1 MERIADR
8 LREARRNA
16 GFASAEEFAERVG
29 VAPEVYRAY
38 EEGTRYMSPQL
49 GYRIAQV
56 LGVGWVDLLYGPEYT
71 DDYADFGW
79 QGTAVRRRSASA
91 APETVSYVGGGSD
104 VMERP
109 RAQVSAARSLTARTR
124 ARSDYLPELELARA
138 ALLEGPPPLRN
149 MPAARQP
156 RGELQETRAGDTVTF
171 DELDT
176 PLASGAGL
184 ERASQHALGA
194 WSVPRDVIKIGSR
207 GAGANLKMLTILG
220 DDMEPTLRMNDRI
233 LVDTSDKRPS
243 PAGVFVV
250 WDGMSVVVRRV
261 EMIAGSEPVRL
272 RVSTDSPKY
281 QPVERLHAETLIQG
295 RVIARWSWI

>member
-1 MERIADR
+1 M
-8 LREARRNA
+8 
-16 GFASAEEFAERVG
+16 
-29 VAPEVYRAY
+29 
-38 EEGTRYMSPQL
+38 
-49 GYRIAQV
+49 
-56 LGVGWVDLLYGPEYT
+56 
-71 DDYADFGW
+71 
-79 QGTAVRRRSASA
+79 
-91 APETVSYVGGGSD
+91 
-104 VMERP
+104 
-109 RAQVSAARSLTARTR
+109 
-124 ARSDYLPELELARA
+124 
-138 ALLEGPPPLRN
+138 
-149 MPAARQP
+149 
-156 RGELQETRAGDTVTF
+156 
-171 DELDT
+171 
-176 PLASGAGL
+176 
-184 ERASQHALGA
+184 
-194 WSVPRDVIKIGSR
+194 PRDVIKIGSR